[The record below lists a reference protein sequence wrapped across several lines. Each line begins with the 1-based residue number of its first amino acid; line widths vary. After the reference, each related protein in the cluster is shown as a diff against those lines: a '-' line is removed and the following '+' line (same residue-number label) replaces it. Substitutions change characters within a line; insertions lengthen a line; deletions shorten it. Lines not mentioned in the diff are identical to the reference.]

1 MVQPVEAVEDH
12 LAEWL
17 FRVCR
22 NRAFDVNRKEGRM
35 KFFDD
40 GEAERVVAA
49 EPRPGAAI
57 EARETHDAVLHLI
70 ELLPP
75 NQQEVLRLK
84 FQNGFSYKQISRITS
99 LSVSNVGFLLH
110 TAIKRLRAEWA
121 TTAESSPYAT
131 RPSGP

>member
-1 MVQPVEAVEDH
+1 
-12 LAEWL
+12 
-17 FRVCR
+17 
-22 NRAFDVNRKEGRM
+22 M

-40 GEAERVVAA
+40 GEAERVVAK
-49 EPRPGAAI
+49 EPRPSAAI
-57 EARETHDAVLHLI
+57 EAEEAHAAVLEMI

-110 TAIKRLRAEWA
+110 TAIKRLRTEWA
-121 TTAESSPYAT
+121 ATSESTPYAKAS
-131 RPSGP
+131 RS